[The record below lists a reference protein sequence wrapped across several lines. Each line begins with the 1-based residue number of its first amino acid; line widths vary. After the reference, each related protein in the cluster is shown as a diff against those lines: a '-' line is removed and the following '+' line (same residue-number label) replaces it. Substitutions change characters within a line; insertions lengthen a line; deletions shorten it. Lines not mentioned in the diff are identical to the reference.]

1 MTTTHMRLLFL
12 LLGCGVL
19 AWHWASFV
27 RKRFADEVFSRE
39 DDVKIYSFFL
49 VTFMYT
55 MIASALLAMACPVK
69 QTVSKPGV

>member
-1 MTTTHMRLLFL
+1 MRLAFL

-19 AWHWASFV
+19 AWHWTYFV
-27 RKRFADEVFSRE
+27 RKRFADEVFSRV

-55 MIASALLAMACPVK
+55 MIANALLAIACPVT
-69 QTVSKPGV
+69 QTVSKPAV